1 MALYPLSPLISKCH
15 ITIWTRRWHDAGPPP
30 YDAESASRQLQQAR
44 HVLAQSLYHLNTAH
58 INASV
63 TCVVTL
69 LVHHLQMLA
78 QRRTNDC
85 VEDPLCYLYFDPF
98 PTITDRSVL
107 QIGPQRR
114 FNAGPTL
121 LVRIMNKTLA
131 QHWVNAYNSF
141 HLYINMLFFR
151 LTSRINPSCQTD
163 AVLITANKLKR
174 DDSRAWFW

>member
-1 MALYPLSPLISKCH
+1 MPVHHHRML
-15 ITIWTRRWHDAGPPP
+15 D
-30 YDAESASRQLQQAR
+30 R
-44 HVLAQSLYHLNTAH
+44 HRANYNKQDTVLAKLLYHLNTAH
-58 INASV
+58 TNASV
-63 TCVVTL
+63 ARVGTT
-69 LVHHLQMLA
+69 LVHHLQMPA

-85 VEDPLCYLYFDPF
+85 AKDPPCYLYFDPS

-107 QIGPQRR
+107 QIGPQRW
-114 FNAGPTL
+114 FTAGPTL

-163 AVLITANKLKR
+163 AVLITANKLKHN
-174 DDSRAWFW
+174 DSRA